1 MRYAQGGGLTPK
13 EQQTRERVRLEAGAR
28 FAQGEKTTEIAAGLR
43 VGKRQV
49 EKWRKSWREGGM
61 EALRSTGAVS
71 VERLS
76 PQQWER
82 LERELGRGPL
92 AHGWEDG
99 QGWTLVRITTLVGRM
114 FHVGYT
120 VQGVWKLLRRHGW
133 SAQVPTRRAIERD
146 DEAIA
151 VWKDEV
157 WPRIKAP
164 RRTWAPTSAS
174 RTRRVR
180 GRRRDAPGRHAGR
193 PR

>member
-49 EKWRKSWREGGM
+49 EKWRKSWREGGI
-61 EALRSTGAVS
+61 EALRSTGPVS

-92 AHGWEDG
+92 AHGWGEG
-99 QGWTLVRITTLVGRM
+99 RVWSPGGSTTV
-114 FHVGYT
+114 
-120 VQGVWKLLRRHGW
+120 
-133 SAQVPTRRAIERD
+133 
-146 DEAIA
+146 
-151 VWKDEV
+151 
-157 WPRIKAP
+157 
-164 RRTWAPTSAS
+164 
-174 RTRRVR
+174 
-180 GRRRDAPGRHAGR
+180 
-193 PR
+193 